1 MFLSIFK
8 INVECSLI
16 LTLSYGY
23 LVIGSKKPF
32 IDLLFSL
39 QEAIIKSVDVIVLL
53 GAVGIF
59 MHAVKTQAV
68 VDLMAPL
75 LLHLLPQTPTGCLLF
90 FTS

>member
-1 MFLSIFK
+1 MVIMPVVFIYILK

-59 MHAVKTQAV
+59 MHAVKNK
-68 VDLMAPL
+68 L
-75 LLHLLPQTPTGCLLF
+75 LLI
-90 FTS
+90 